1 MKHSTSSLMQILVL
15 LIFRVQLTHVED
27 GAQSPNI
34 HYRWTI
40 STPSVTEQVNLEQD
54 KHQITTIRKM
64 MYTVVSLVA
73 LVASASAFSVSR
85 VSSRS
90 SSNVVMMA
98 EKSKSLPFMAQ
109 PVNIVGMAGDVGRN
123 NYHDDRNL

>member
-1 MKHSTSSLMQILVL
+1 L
-15 LIFRVQLTHVED
+15 FR
-27 GAQSPNI
+27 A
-34 HYRWTI
+34 TI
-40 STPSVTEQVNLEQD
+40 STLLVTEQVNLHLD
-54 KHQITTIRKM
+54 NLQITNIRTM

-85 VSSRS
+85 VSTRS

-109 PVNIVGMAGDVGRN
+109 PVNIVGMAGDVG
-123 NYHDDRNL
+123 

>member
-1 MKHSTSSLMQILVL
+1 MREHSHATSIYES
-15 LIFRVQLTHVED
+15 
-27 GAQSPNI
+27 
-34 HYRWTI
+34 TI
-40 STPSVTEQVNLEQD
+40 STLFVTEQGNLQLNQL
-54 KHQITTIRKM
+54 QITTIRKM

-85 VSSRS
+85 VSTRS

-109 PVNIVGMAGDVGRN
+109 PVNIVGMAGDVG
-123 NYHDDRNL
+123 